1 MRDWLV
7 SSDADLKAWADNFVN
22 VAAGSPAHF
31 GITLADVTDLA
42 NAAAALGN
50 AMVDRLHQETL
61 FRATVATQKDQ
72 RMAVYALARSFS
84 KRVQI
89 TSTVTDADRL
99 HLQLTVRKKGRSR
112 HTVGIEIPTVALN
125 VIGEMTIIH
134 FGTDAPNEQRNGLVK
149 WAIGCNIYR
158 KLQSESEFRLIDFDT
173 SSPYEDTAI
182 WPPQQVQYAVAYRGR
197 RAHEVGGMSVS
208 RSVVS
213 GVV

>member
-31 GITLADVTDLA
+31 GLTAGDVADLA

-50 AMVDRLHQETL
+50 SMVNRVNQETL
-61 FRATVATQKDQ
+61 LRAAVETQKANRQ
-72 RMAVYALARSFS
+72 AVYALARSLT

-89 TSTVTDADRL
+89 TPAVTDADRI

-112 HTVGIEIPTVALN
+112 HTVGMEIPTVELN
-125 VIGEMTIIH
+125 QINHVTIIH

-173 SSPYEDTAI
+173 SSPYEDTAF
-182 WPPQQVQYAVAYRGR
+182 WPPQEVRYAVAYRGR
-197 RAHEVGGMSVS
+197 RAHEVGGMSMP

-213 GVV
+213 GVI